1 MRHKMKE
8 PYRTLLGHFRHE
20 TGHYYRGHLVRE
32 TKFLEPY
39 RELFGNEQND
49 YTQALNQYYKLGAP
63 ANWQQRH
70 ISAYVTAHPWEN
82 WAETWAHFLYIQDAL
97 EVASDFGLAGKR
109 LFLDPQD
116 KNGKTRLSSK
126 QTTFEEVIGSWSELA
141 VALNSINRRMGLPD
155 LYLFVLSPIVVAKLR
170 FVYEVIVAS
179 STRARQNS
187 A

>member
-1 MRHKMKE
+1 MKE
-8 PYRTLLGHFRHE
+8 PYRTLLGHFWHE

-49 YTQALNQYYKLGAP
+49 YTQALNQYYKLDAP

-155 LYLFVLSPIVVAKLR
+155 LYLFVLSSIVVAKLR
-170 FVYEVIVAS
+170 FVHEVIVAS
-179 STRARQNS
+179 STRVRQNS